1 MSNLLVNNVVIH
13 QLIKIGDTAK
23 NYDKDYKLRSQEN
36 KVTDIINE
44 LILKLHD
51 NYASKEN
58 SVQRGI
64 FENDDTIGKGEF
76 AKYFLAKEHSSSILE
91 SLISNCE
98 KFHPKDHIPQD
109 DNHFYNS
116 SVYFMEELKKA
127 GKSGSINGGLLF
139 FADYHI
145 NNDHFFLV
153 VMFEKEEGFNIS
165 DLDVEKVESIDIK
178 KLKQALRVNHK
189 LLTLALTAEKINDDK
204 KNYVSFIST
213 GNSEIRD
220 FFINSAGCRK
230 EFSNTKATEA
240 VYNTV
245 KNITDAYPNLK
256 KHTWDIRRKITDY
269 YEERITNHAGQINRM
284 EILEHVAH
292 SAAHFCS
299 DADIYDG
306 DVITSVSRET
316 LLNDLLTT
324 ANSDQC
330 DIPLNFK
337 AVASVVERK
346 KQYAKNY
353 KSSYIRIALEDI
365 GDSPDDLLYYDEEEE
380 RLYINDDE
388 LKEKIRQ
395 RKDTL
400 DD

>member
-1 MSNLLVNNVVIH
+1 MSSLQVNNIVIH
-13 QLIKIGDTAK
+13 QLIKTGDAAK
-23 NYDKDYKLRSQEN
+23 NYDKDYKLRPQEN

-44 LILKLHD
+44 LILKLHN

-64 FENDDTIGKGEF
+64 FENDDTQGKGEF
-76 AKYFLAKEHSSSILE
+76 AKYFLAKEQSLDILE
-91 SLISNCE
+91 NLMSNCE
-98 KFHPKDHIPQD
+98 VFHPKDHIPQD

-116 SVYFMEELKKA
+116 SVYFMEELKKE

-139 FADYHI
+139 FADYNI
-145 NNDHFFLV
+145 NSDHFFLI

-165 DLDVEKVESIDIK
+165 DLDVEKIESIDIK
-178 KLKQALRVNHK
+178 KLKQALRVNYK
-189 LLTLALTAEKINDDK
+189 LLTFSLTAEKSEDGK

-213 GNSEIRD
+213 GNAEIRD
-220 FFINSAGCRK
+220 FFINAAGCRK

-240 VYNTV
+240 IYKIV
-245 KNITDAYPNLK
+245 KDITDTYPNLK

-269 YEERITNHAGQINRM
+269 YEDRITNHGGQINRVD
-284 EILEHVAH
+284 ILENVAH
-292 SAAHFCS
+292 SAAVYCS
-299 DADIYDG
+299 DSDEYDD
-306 DVITSVSRET
+306 DVIISVSKET

-337 AVASVVERK
+337 AVESVVERK

-395 RKDTL
+395 RKDTP